1 MRRLFFLILFA
12 TLLAPNGY
20 AAEAVAKKA
29 KDLKAKAVVG
39 EVPDELLMEEVEI
52 RGELERP
59 DVFYIIPRRKATMDL
74 GVLSKDYKE
83 EIMQPLLPQ
92 YFEKVHGRADQ
103 KHR

>member
-1 MRRLFFLILFA
+1 MRRLFFLILFP
-12 TLLAPNGY
+12 TLLAPTGY
-20 AAEAVAKKA
+20 AAEAAAEKA
-29 KDLKAKAVVG
+29 KDSNDKAVVG

-103 KHR
+103 KPR

>member
-1 MRRLFFLILFA
+1 MRRLIILVFAATLFA
-12 TLLAPNGY
+12 SGGY
-20 AAEAVAKKA
+20 GAEAAKTKGAGSGGKA
-29 KDLKAKAVVG
+29 T
-39 EVPDELLMEEVEI
+39 PELLMEEVEI

-92 YFEKVHGRADQ
+92 HFEKVHGRADK